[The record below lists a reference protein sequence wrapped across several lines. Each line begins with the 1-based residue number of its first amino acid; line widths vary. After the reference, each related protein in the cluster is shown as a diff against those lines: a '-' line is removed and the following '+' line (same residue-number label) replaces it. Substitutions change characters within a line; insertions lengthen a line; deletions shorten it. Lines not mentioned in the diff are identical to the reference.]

1 MSARRG
7 FTVVELV
14 ITLAVVAVAVSIAVQ
29 ISMSAKEDVAH
40 SVERDQILEF
50 FRRERTLFVN
60 RGSLDEVLI
69 FCTIDGVDGGPCDG
83 PIGVMT
89 RPPGNGLVAYR
100 ARLPVTFPIQRD
112 REQGRIR
119 FSGGGAFDRFGAPG
133 TSPTQWS
140 MTIDPLSRVVPADG
154 QTIDGSVVER
164 EAVNRSFTLSHDGKE
179 STIFFRA
186 DGLVVTTWGQGYGQ
200 ISSPRLANVGS
211 RTTPNATPLAGP
223 SVMPA
228 RRVLLE

>member
-1 MSARRG
+1 MSTRRG
-7 FTVVELV
+7 FTMVELA
-14 ITLAVVAVAVSIAVQ
+14 ITLAVVAVAVSIGVQ
-29 ISMSAKEDVAH
+29 VSLAAKEDVAH

-50 FRRERTLFVN
+50 FRRERMLFVN
-60 RGSLDEVLI
+60 RGSVDEVLI
-69 FCTIDGVDGGPCDG
+69 FCTLDSVDGGPCDG
-83 PIGVMT
+83 PIGATT

-100 ARLPVTFPIQRD
+100 ARLPIVFPIPRD

-154 QTIDGSVVER
+154 LTIDESVVEL
-164 EAVNRSFTLSHDGKE
+164 EAVNRSFTLTHDGKE

-223 SVMPA
+223 SAMPA